1 MSLRRKPQI
10 NPTIVEFKDGLVM
23 DDRFKALETRLE
35 ATEQHAATERR
46 IQNLE
51 AEIKS
56 LSLQS
61 VNPSIKQE
69 VMMKLAALESRA
81 DTRSTADDWLRERQR
96 IAAMQKS
103 LRT

>member
-1 MSLRRKPQI
+1 MSLRRKTQI

-46 IQNLE
+46 ILNLE

-56 LSLQS
+56 LSLHS

-81 DTRSTADDWLRERQR
+81 GSATADDWLRERQR